1 MNHAELRAALTAE
14 PAKRS
19 AEIDAHL
26 AACAE
31 CTAFVAELDA
41 FESQLAR
48 ALRVPV
54 PARALPTQAELEA
67 APGVTVTPLKVAARV
82 RRVPVWFALAATG
95 VVAAVLVATLL
106 TIYPRNA
113 LATALVGHVINEP
126 ASWTVTDA
134 AVPAESVAYVLNR
147 SGVVLAPGGA
157 PITYAQS
164 CMFRGW
170 YVPHL
175 VVQTKA
181 GPVTVMPLRHEHVAR
196 PMTIDEAG
204 YRGVIVP
211 AGTGAVAVLSRG
223 GTDPKAVEALA
234 AEAAASIH
242 FAD

>member
-1 MNHAELRAALTAE
+1 MNHAELREALLAE
-14 PAKRS
+14 PTRRS
-19 AEIDAHL
+19 PEIDAHL
-26 AACAE
+26 AGCAE
-31 CTAFVAELDA
+31 CQAFAAELGRFEARLGRA
-41 FESQLAR
+41 FGI
-48 ALRVPV
+48 PV
-54 PARALPTQAELEA
+54 PPRPLPTRAEFEA
-67 APGVTVTPLKVAARV
+67 APAATVTPIGAAARV

-106 TIYPRNA
+106 TVYPRNA

-134 AVPAESVAYVLNR
+134 AVPPESVAYVLKR
-147 SGVVLAPGGA
+147 SGVVLAKGGA

-175 VVQTKA
+175 VVQTSA
-181 GPVTVMPLRHEHVAR
+181 GPVTVMPLRHEHVAQ
-196 PMTIDEAG
+196 PTAIDESG
-204 YRGVIVP
+204 YHGVIVP
-211 AGTGAVAVLSRG
+211 AGTGAVAVLSKS

-234 AEAAASIH
+234 AEAARSIR